1 MPGHLRCT
9 ICHLAH
15 STPQRRESLY
25 FVTKNFDPALY
36 FSKTLTLRC
45 ISQKTFTLVCV
56 SQKLWPYSLDLSNP
70 GLYFPKTLTLV
81 CVSQISHIMI
91 FCAWSTSFKVRF
103 NWSGRHIVWQT
114 CFQEDSLSWEVR
126 LQQLPNAMIHFRSSS
141 GLMDWWSLC
150 SKLLWLSKTA
160 RSLSGLK
167 KLSVA
172 WNCSRLPS
180 CDVVGCHRGAIVVP
194 PLPSPRWP
202 PMPSPLPQTS
212 KQRF

>member
-36 FSKTLTLRC
+36 FTKNLTLLC
-45 ISQKTFTLVCV
+45 ISQNF
-56 SQKLWPYSLDLSNP
+56 D
-70 GLYFPKTLTLV
+70 LV

-91 FCAWSTSFKVRF
+91 FRAWSTSFKVRF

-160 RSLSGLK
+160 WSLSGLK

>member
-1 MPGHLRCT
+1 MYIYTIRIQNVIIWLMPGHLRCT

-81 CVSQISHIMI
+81 CISQKLWPCFVFLKNFDPSLCFSNITHNDLLCLVN
-91 FCAWSTSFKVRF
+91 FFQGQVQLVRKTYCLANMF
-103 NWSGRHIVWQT
+103 SGR
-114 CFQEDSLSWEVR
+114 F
-126 LQQLPNAMIHFRSSS
+126 PFMRS
-141 GLMDWWSLC
+141 
-150 SKLLWLSKTA
+150 
-160 RSLSGLK
+160 
-167 KLSVA
+167 
-172 WNCSRLPS
+172 
-180 CDVVGCHRGAIVVP
+180 
-194 PLPSPRWP
+194 
-202 PMPSPLPQTS
+202 
-212 KQRF
+212 

>member
-25 FVTKNFDPALY
+25 FVIKNFDPALY
-36 FSKTLTLRC
+36 FS
-45 ISQKTFTLVCV
+45 
-56 SQKLWPYSLDLSNP
+56 
-70 GLYFPKTLTLV
+70 KTLTLV

-91 FCAWSTSFKVRF
+91 FRAWSTSFKVRF
-103 NWSGRHIVWQT
+103 NWSWRHIVWQT
-114 CFQEDSLSWEVR
+114 CCQEDSLSWEVS
-126 LQQLPNAMIHFRSSS
+126 LQQLPWFNFMSRSSS
-141 GLMDWWSLC
+141 GLWIGGLCVPNYYDCLRRPGLFQDW
-150 SKLLWLSKTA
+150 
-160 RSLSGLK
+160 K